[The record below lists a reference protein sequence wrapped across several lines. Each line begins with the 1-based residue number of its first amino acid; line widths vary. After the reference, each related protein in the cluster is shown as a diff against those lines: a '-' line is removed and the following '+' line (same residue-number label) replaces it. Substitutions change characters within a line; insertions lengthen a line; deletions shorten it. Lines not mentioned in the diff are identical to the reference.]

1 MTKRF
6 TAIVLDLDGTL
17 IDSAP
22 DLHAAVS
29 ALLAEEGLPAPTLA
43 AVTGMIGDG
52 MAKLVERAFVAAGRP
67 PSRDALPDLLRRF
80 RAFYEGPDRPRLTRV
95 YPDVAETLRRLRA
108 EGVSLAVCTNKA
120 EAAAVAIL
128 DELGLADLLDAVVGG
143 DRVPAQKPDPAHILA
158 TLDRIGADRSTAA
171 MVGDSPND
179 IAAGLAAGLPVV
191 AVSWGYTN
199 VAPADL
205 GAHCLIDRFADLP
218 AALDRLAA
226 APVRPRG

>member
-1 MTKRF
+1 MPDRI

-29 ALLAEEGLPAPTLA
+29 ALLAEEGLPVPTLA
-43 AVTGMIGDG
+43 AVTAMIGDG
-52 MAKLVERAFVAAGRP
+52 MAKLVERAFAGSGRP
-67 PSRDALPDLLRRF
+67 LGAGELPEMLRRF

-95 YPDVAETLRRLRA
+95 YPDVAETLATLRA
-108 EGVSLAVCTNKA
+108 QGVLLGVCTNKA
-120 EAAAVAIL
+120 EAAATAIL
-128 DELGLADLLDAVVGG
+128 DELGLASLLDAVVGG
-143 DRVPAQKPDPAHILA
+143 DKVTAQKPDPAHILA
-158 TLDRIGADRSTAA
+158 TLDRMGCGRSGAA

-191 AVSWGYTN
+191 AVSWGYTT

-205 GAHCLIDRFADLP
+205 GADRVIERFGDLP
-218 AALDRLAA
+218 RALASLGAD
-226 APVRPRG
+226 PVRRGD

>member
-29 ALLAEEGLPAPTLA
+29 ALLAEEGLPAPSLT

-120 EAAAVAIL
+120 EAAAVGWA
-128 DELGLADLLDAVVGG
+128 ALLDAVVGG

-158 TLDRIGADRSTAA
+158 TLDRIGADRSAAA

-205 GAHCLIDRFADLP
+205 GADCLIDRFADLP

-226 APVRPRG
+226 APVRP